1 MRKDAPYLKHD
12 AYASYDSKLMALLQ
26 HEKLRGY
33 GLYWMLLEILRT
45 RPEFKISM
53 SDINMLAFR
62 CQTRPVFMRRVI
74 CNYGLFV
81 VEDGYFFSRG
91 LISRLQRFIQYIND
105 NDGKKPPQLL
115 DK

>member
-45 RPEFKISM
+45 
-53 SDINMLAFR
+53 
-62 CQTRPVFMRRVI
+62 
-74 CNYGLFV
+74 
-81 VEDGYFFSRG
+81 
-91 LISRLQRFIQYIND
+91 
-105 NDGKKPPQLL
+105 
-115 DK
+115 